1 MSFLSGLLTHFKGEL
16 ERNRTRPFLSAAM
29 AAAALV
35 ATADGKV
42 KFGERIRLDQIL
54 ETLEVLRV
62 YDPHEGVNLF
72 RDYSE
77 AILNSPKEGH
87 QAAVQI
93 LRDADLDDKA
103 KQLIIRICC
112 AISESNEVD
121 GKKILEDQIEIVSL
135 CSRLAVEPGACGL
148 YTDGAPEDLL
158 KAT

>member
-1 MSFLSGLLTHFKGEL
+1 M
-16 ERNRTRPFLSAAM
+16 
-29 AAAALV
+29 
-35 ATADGKV
+35 
-42 KFGERIRLDQIL
+42 
-54 ETLEVLRV
+54 
-62 YDPHEGVNLF
+62 
-72 RDYSE
+72 
-77 AILNSPKEGH
+77 NSPKEGH